1 MPWYVL
7 LIIALVGLAVIL
19 GALASV
25 VLRGWRLAKHGM
37 AVSRRLTPLV
47 DGLSRRADEI
57 SVAAERLSAN
67 GEQLTVSLTR
77 LQVSLARMQ
86 VVTDTIGEA
95 MEPFLL
101 LTGWLAGDRGY
112 NDWRRWSRTRSR

>member
-7 LIIALVGLAVIL
+7 LIVALASLAVIV
-19 GALASV
+19 GALAYV
-25 VLRGWRLAKHGM
+25 GLKGWRLAKHGM
-37 AVSRRLTPLV
+37 AVSGRITPLA

-57 SVAAERLSAN
+57 SVAAERLSAD
-67 GEQLTVSLTR
+67 GESLTVSIAK
-77 LQVSLARMQ
+77 LQVSLARLQ
-86 VVTDTIGEA
+86 VVSDTINEA

-112 NDWRRWSRTRSR
+112 NDWRRWSRTHPR